1 MDSSNFKIYKDKES
15 RIFDDVSNNS
25 EMSKKLEIPF
35 HDLPLKVSN
44 ILRRNKL
51 NDLDQLIGLEEKD
64 YLALINFGSKAY
76 SELKNSFESLGL
88 KIPITSQQ
96 LKKLFPGCEINSESE
111 EDFQKKFIEFKI
123 PYEKLGFP
131 SEISDTLKWFGFF
144 DLSDLI
150 GLEEKDFLNFKD
162 IDKKSLEE
170 TKILLDSYGIK
181 YL

>member
-1 MDSSNFKIYKDKES
+1 MESSNFKSYKDKES

-76 SELKNSFESLGL
+76 SELKNSFEKLGL

-96 LKKLFPGCEINSESE
+96 LKNLFPGCEINSESE
-111 EDFQKKFIEFKI
+111 EDFQKN
-123 PYEKLGFP
+123 L
-131 SEISDTLKWFGFF
+131 
-144 DLSDLI
+144 
-150 GLEEKDFLNFKD
+150 
-162 IDKKSLEE
+162 
-170 TKILLDSYGIK
+170 
-181 YL
+181 